1 MNCQGAPVVLNC
13 GRGIFYGRKAGYPI
27 IVREIYQ
34 PAGKWNAYA
43 NNVDVY
49 YYLQYLLDMAP
60 SARMRDDELEKL
72 APWQPDV
79 KAEIQRRYEAHQKA
93 IFDAM

>member
-1 MNCQGAPVVLNC
+1 M
-13 GRGIFYGRKAGYPI
+13 
-27 IVREIYQ
+27 
-34 PAGKWNAYA
+34 
-43 NNVDVY
+43 DVY
-49 YYLQYLLDMAP
+49 YYLQYLLDMTP
-60 SARMRDDELEKL
+60 SARMSDDELEKL

>member
-1 MNCQGAPVVLNC
+1 MFSDTPKGADASALV
-13 GRGIFYGRKAGYPI
+13 YS
-27 IVREIYQ
+27 IVET
-34 PAGKWNAYA
+34 AKA

-49 YYLQYLLDMAP
+49 YYLQYLMDMAP
-60 SARMRDDELEKL
+60 NTKMSDAELEKL

-79 KAEIQRRYEAHQKA
+79 KAEIQRRHEAHQKA

>member
-1 MNCQGAPVVLNC
+1 MFADTPKGADASAPVY
-13 GRGIFYGRKAGYPI
+13 F
-27 IVREIYQ
+27 IVET
-34 PAGKWNAYA
+34 AKA

-60 SARMRDDELEKL
+60 SAKMRDDELEKL
-72 APWQPDV
+72 APWHPDV
-79 KAEIQRRYEAHQKA
+79 KAAIQRRYEAHQKA